1 MSAASRVPAIDA
13 VVNIWNREARSPRPG
28 WKDEF
33 FVGKMKA
40 ANSLMGGLEL
50 DAMIERMDAAGIER
64 AFLVAPKAG
73 RVGLPGCY
81 HLPYGIVARAVERHP
96 TRFFGLAGIDPF
108 EGMAGVR
115 ALESAVRRS
124 I

>member
-1 MSAASRVPAIDA
+1 MSLPITVPAIDA
-13 VVNIWNREARSPRPG
+13 VVNIWNREALSHRPG

-40 ANSLMGGLEL
+40 ANSLMDGLEL
-50 DAMIERMDAAGIER
+50 DELIERMDAAGIER

-81 HLPYGIVARAVERHP
+81 HLPYGVVDGHCVSCGAEIRE
-96 TRFFGLAGIDPF
+96 D
-108 EGMAGVR
+108 EQ
-115 ALESAVRRS
+115 
-124 I
+124 